1 MEKLN
6 KYVLTSEAAKILGVS
21 ANTLRTWARE
31 GKIPV
36 YQNPANGY
44 RMFRKSD
51 LEAFLKQVA
60 DSGKNKTQAK

>member
-21 ANTLRTWARE
+21 PNTVRTWARD

-36 YQNPANGY
+36 FHNPANGY
-44 RMFRKSD
+44 RMFRRCD
-51 LEAFLKQVA
+51 LQDFLKEVA
-60 DSGKNKTQAK
+60 NSMTGRRM

>member
-6 KYVLTSEAAKILGVS
+6 NYVLTSEAAKILGVS
-21 ANTLRTWARE
+21 PNTIRSWASD

-36 YQNPANGY
+36 FHNPANEY

-51 LEAFLKQVA
+51 LQDFLLKVA
-60 DSGKNKTQAK
+60 NPMATKHM